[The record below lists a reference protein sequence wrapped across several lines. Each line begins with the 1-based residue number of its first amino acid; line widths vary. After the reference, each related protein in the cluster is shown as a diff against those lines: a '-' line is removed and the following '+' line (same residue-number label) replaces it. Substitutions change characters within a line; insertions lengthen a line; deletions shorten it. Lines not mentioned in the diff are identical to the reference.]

1 MILGIFSEITNEIFL
16 EVLLYKYIYKF
27 YFEERNSRNLFS
39 IMFIRFLNSI
49 LRNLLYIYMYNIKR
63 KYNSSTYLIIIA
75 KRLSIECT
83 RNMSHVSLT
92 TFESIQLSDN
102 RKKIIQIQNFNNC
115 RVFFFGY
122 IDIRSV
128 YKSLL
133 LLFVA
138 KNIIVASILL

>member
-83 RNMSHVSLT
+83 RNVSHVSLT

-102 RKKIIQIQNFNNC
+102 RKKNN
-115 RVFFFGY
+115 
-122 IDIRSV
+122 IDIE
-128 YKSLL
+128 
-133 LLFVA
+133 F
-138 KNIIVASILL
+138 